1 MTEPTVSVIVVNYQ
15 RANNLRLCLWGI
27 KEQTDAPDEV
37 IVTDDGSTD
46 ESLQIATE
54 WGATVVTHP
63 HNERRTAAAR
73 WRGAQLATGELLVFV
88 DSDVVLAPCAL
99 ARYVEA
105 YERNPDRAMGGYCR
119 FLPGM
124 AIDEPNWMR
133 LWMADYPRV
142 LIDQGQVVVG
152 KDPREAVG
160 QMVYFTDP
168 DRVWPNPLSLLGGN
182 IAVPRH
188 IYQASGGWDREMVG
202 RGQDGEF
209 SIRVA
214 LAGFGFSYLIDAPG
228 VHLAHPVGSFTG
240 PGPHAYLS
248 QKYPECYEDGKFV
261 WPPRKKPCR

>member
-1 MTEPTVSVIVVNYQ
+1 MTQPTVSVIVVNYQ
-15 RANNLRLCLWGI
+15 RAANLRFCLWGLAQQDVAH
-27 KEQTDAPDEV
+27 EL

-46 ESLQIATE
+46 DSLAIAQDA
-54 WGATVVTHP
+54 GATVIWQP
-63 HNERRTAAAR
+63 HQDRRTAGAR
-73 WRGAQLATGELLVFV
+73 WRGAQIATGELLVFV
-88 DSDVVLAPCAL
+88 DSDVVLAPWTI

-105 YERNPDRAMGGYCR
+105 YQRNPDRAMGGYCR

-209 SIRVA
+209 SIRIA
-214 LAGFGFSYLIDAPG
+214 KAGYGFSYLIDAPG
-228 VHLAHPVGSFTG
+228 VHLAHPVGPFTG

-248 QKYPECYEDGKFV
+248 EKYPECYEDGRFV
-261 WPPRKKPCR
+261 WPPRKGDT

>member
-63 HNERRTAAAR
+63 HNECRTAAAR

-105 YERNPDRAMGGYCR
+105 YARNPDRALGGY
-119 FLPGM
+119 FKYLPGL
-124 AIDEPNWMR
+124 AIDEPDWLR
-133 LWMADYPRV
+133 LWAADYPEVDVPQHPIV
-142 LIDQGQVVVG
+142 LG

-160 QMVYFTDP
+160 QMALFADP
-168 DRVWPNPLSLLGGN
+168 DRVWEQPLSLISAN
-182 IAVPRH
+182 MAIPRH
-188 IYQASGGWDREMVG
+188 IYRAAGGWDREMVG

-214 LAGFGFSYLIDAPG
+214 KAGFGFSYLIDAPG
-228 VHLAHPVGSFTG
+228 VHLAHPVVRDK
-240 PGPHAYLS
+240 HADPMPYLRERH
-248 QKYPECYEDGKFV
+248 PDCFVDGKWY
-261 WPPRKKPCR
+261 WPPRP